1 MVPVGDVL
9 AEDDQLGTGN
19 GLGLVQ
25 LLQDDVG
32 GRTAGAAFGSE
43 ELNENWG
50 VGVRCG
56 GGRGFGGGLRALRGG
71 G

>member
-56 GGRGFGGGLRALRGG
+56 GGRGFGVGLRALRGG